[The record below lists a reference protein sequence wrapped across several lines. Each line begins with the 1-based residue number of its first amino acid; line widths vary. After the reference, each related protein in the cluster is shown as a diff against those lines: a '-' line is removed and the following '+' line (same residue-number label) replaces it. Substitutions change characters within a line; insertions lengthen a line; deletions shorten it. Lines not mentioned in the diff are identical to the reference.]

1 MFRRLKKYTS
11 FYKIA
16 HNQRVQLYHLKWR
29 IFMMLLTAAAMIL
42 IYEYLQGRYP
52 YGVYDAIK
60 GTKFLL
66 ADRVFEWFAIGVIF
80 GVVTLAA
87 LYEGEFILSVR
98 RLVKHFE
105 QQTLSLLHQARARK
119 AGHAATKTAGP
130 KTPAKRTRR

>member
-1 MFRRLKKYTS
+1 MIRRLKKYAS

-16 HNQRVQLYHLKWR
+16 HNERVKLYHLKWR
-29 IFMMLLTAAAMIL
+29 LFVILLIASLMIL

-52 YGVYDAIK
+52 YGVFDAIK

-80 GVVTLAA
+80 GVVA
-87 LYEGEFILSVR
+87 LSAMYEGEFILGVR

-105 QQTLSLLHQARARK
+105 HQTADLLHHARARRSEK
-119 AGHAATKTAGP
+119 SGKEVA
-130 KTPAKRTRR
+130 AKRKTFRRR

>member
-1 MFRRLKKYTS
+1 MIRRLKKYTS

-16 HNQRVQLYHLKWR
+16 HNQRVKLYHLKWR
-29 IFMMLLTAAAMIL
+29 LFMMLLVAATMIL

-66 ADRVFEWFAIGVIF
+66 ADRVFEWFSIGVIF
-80 GVVTLAA
+80 GVVALSV

-105 QQTLSLLHQARARK
+105 QQTLSILHQARARK
-119 AGHAATKTAGP
+119 SSRV
-130 KTPAKRTRR
+130 PAKLAAKAASGRKRS

>member
-1 MFRRLKKYTS
+1 MIRRLKKYAS

-16 HNQRVQLYHLKWR
+16 HNERVKLYHLKWR
-29 IFMMLLTAAAMIL
+29 LFVILLTASLMIL

-52 YGVYDAIK
+52 YGVFDAIK

-80 GVVTLAA
+80 GVVA
-87 LYEGEFILSVR
+87 LSAMYEGEFILGVR

-105 QQTLSLLHQARARK
+105 RQTADLLHHARVRRSGKSGSKKVADK
-119 AGHAATKTAGP
+119 SKT
-130 KTPAKRTRR
+130 TRRR